1 MPDKFD
7 VIVVGAGLSGIGAA
21 HHLQR
26 LCPDRSFA
34 VLEGRGALGGTWD
47 LFRYPGVRSD
57 SDMFTL
63 GYGFRP
69 WAGEKAIADGATIRS
84 YIADTARES
93 GIDAHIRYHHRMVHA
108 AWSSADACWTLTI
121 ERTDTGETTTLAC
134 GFLYLCTG
142 YYDYAQ
148 GYRPTFAGEGDFA
161 GTIVHPQFWPA
172 DLDYGGKQVV
182 VIGSGATAVTLVPA
196 MTDRAAKV
204 TMLQRSPSYVLTTPA
219 RDPLLGVMRRVLP
232 WRAAY
237 GIARWLRI
245 GVSQYF
251 YVRSR
256 RKPEAVRRW
265 LLKQVRA
272 ALPPGYDVAKHFT
285 PAYDPWD
292 QRLCIVPDGD
302 LFRVIREGKAEVATG
317 HVDRFTER
325 GIRLT
330 DGTDIPADVVVTA
343 TGLELQLFGAATL
356 SIDGQAVDPSKA
368 MNYKGMMFS
377 DIPNLA
383 YAFGYTNASWTLRAD
398 LTAAY
403 VCRLLDTM
411 KVRGAVQATPRIADT
426 DLTEEPLLDFTS
438 SYVKRGIDRLP
449 RQGSKAPWRV
459 RQSYLRDRI
468 TMRFGDVTEQMEFR

>member
-1 MPDKFD
+1 MPDEFD

-69 WAGEKAIADGATIRS
+69 WAEEKAIADGATIRD

-93 GIDAHIRYHHRMVHA
+93 GIDSHIRYHHRMVHA
-108 AWSSADACWTLTI
+108 AWSSADARWTLTI
-121 ERTDTGETTTLAC
+121 ERTDTGGTTTLSC

-161 GTIVHPQFWPA
+161 GRIVHPQFWPA
-172 DLDYGGKQVV
+172 DLDYTGKQVV

-219 RDPLLGVMRRVLP
+219 RDPLLGVLRRVLP

-245 GVSQYF
+245 GISQYF

-265 LLKQVRA
+265 LLKQVHA
-272 ALPPGYDVAKHFT
+272 ALPPGYDVAKHFS
-285 PAYDPWD
+285 PSYDPWD

-302 LFRVIREGKAEVATG
+302 LFRVIREGHAEVATG
-317 HVDRFTER
+317 HVDRFTAT

-330 DGTDIPADVVVTA
+330 DGTHLPADVVVTA

-356 SIDGQAVDPSKA
+356 SIDGRPVDPSKA

-377 DIPNLA
+377 DLPNLA

-403 VCRLLDTM
+403 VCRLLNTM
-411 KVRGAVQATPRIADT
+411 KARGVVQATPRIADT